1 MSDKKISQLTS
12 ASTPLAGTEE
22 LAIVQSGATVKATA
36 QDVADL
42 APAPSP
48 SYLVY
53 TALLSQSGTNAP
65 VATVLENTL
74 GGTVVWTYS
83 STGNYQATLAGAFP
97 ANKVFFIVEQQAGYN
112 NGPQI
117 YSQNIRTFTRVTN
130 DFVFLANTE
139 LRFTAGAFT
148 SAGQVDGLL
157 NLSVEIRVYP

>member
-1 MSDKKISQLTS
+1 MDKKISQLT
-12 ASTPLAGTEE
+12 AATTPLTGAEE
-22 LAIVQSGATVKATA
+22 LAIVQSGSTVKATA

-83 STGNYQATLAGAFP
+83 SAGSYRATLAGAFP
-97 ANKVFFIVEQQAGYN
+97 ANKVFFIVEQEASYN
-112 NGPQI
+112 GGPQI
-117 YSQNIRTFTRVTN
+117 YAQNIRNFTRVT
-130 DFVFLANTE
+130 DDIVDLSNTE

-148 SAGQVDGLL
+148 SAGNVNDFF
-157 NLSVEIRVYP
+157 NLSIEIRVYN